1 MLTWD
6 SLTKSQKRWV
16 EHFAKIL
23 PDCKTKGYITGVECR
38 IAHKR
43 MKKERATGGPKFGK
57 ANWLFR
63 ANKLK
68 RGFYLFPAHGVTVQ
82 TAMQSISGDNSTI
95 VIPVKPRLS
104 EDDKSFY
111 NDIKAFGIN
120 IQIS

>member
-43 MKKERATGGPKFGK
+43 MKTERASGGPKFGK

-68 RGFYLFPAHGVTVQ
+68 RGYYLFPAQGVTVQ
-82 TAMQSISGDNSTI
+82 TAMQSISGENSNI
-95 VIPVKPRLS
+95 VIPAKPRVS
-104 EDDKSFY
+104 EEDQLFY

>member
-1 MLTWD
+1 MLTWS

-23 PDCKTKGYITGVECR
+23 PHCKTKGYITGVECR

-68 RGFYLFPAHGVTVQ
+68 RGFYLFPAEGVTVQ
-82 TAMQSISGDNSTI
+82 TAMESISGKNKTV
-95 VIPVKPRLS
+95 VIEMPKRLS
-104 EDDKSFY
+104 EEDKSFY
-111 NDIKAFGIN
+111 NDIKAFGID
-120 IQIS
+120 IQFS